1 MRKIKD
7 KEDQSKNYLSYPK
20 LSVLYMKWENCD
32 INVVEQ
38 TNISNFSKIGYVV
51 TPLRILEL
59 PFDDVLVDML
69 MYC

>member
-1 MRKIKD
+1 
-7 KEDQSKNYLSYPK
+7 
-20 LSVLYMKWENCD
+20 MKWENCD